1 MTSASTKAQLV
12 MELRNRGIR
21 DMLVLEALETT
32 PREEFVD
39 KNFADQAYMDQSLPI
54 NCGQTISQPY
64 IVALMTEQLGLNP
77 RSKVLEIGTGSGYQ
91 AAILSKLCRRVYSIE
106 RFRSL
111 SVVAQARFEK
121 LGIRNITTLV
131 GDGYKGWPQQAPFEH
146 IIVTAAAPQVPE
158 ALLDQLA
165 IGGVMIIPVEE
176 SGGNQALLKIE
187 HGRDGF
193 NEKRLLSVRFVP
205 MLEGIARQN

>member
-1 MTSASTKAQLV
+1 

-21 DMLVLEALETT
+21 DMKVLEALETT

-39 KNFADQAYMDQSLPI
+39 GNFADQAYRDLSLPI
-54 NCGQTISQPY
+54 SCGQTISQPY
-64 IVALMTEQLGLNP
+64 IVALMTEQLALNS

-91 AAILSKLCRRVYSIE
+91 AAVLSKLCRRVYTIE

-111 SVVAQARFEK
+111 SVSAKARFEK
-121 LGIRNITTLV
+121 LSIRNITTLV

-158 ALLDQLA
+158 ALLEQLA
-165 IGGVMIIPVEE
+165 VGGIMVIPVDEG
-176 SGGNQALLKIE
+176 GGNQALLKIV
-187 HGRDGF
+187 HDADGF
-193 NEKRLLSVRFVP
+193 HESRLLRVRFVP
-205 MLEGIARQN
+205 MLHGVARES